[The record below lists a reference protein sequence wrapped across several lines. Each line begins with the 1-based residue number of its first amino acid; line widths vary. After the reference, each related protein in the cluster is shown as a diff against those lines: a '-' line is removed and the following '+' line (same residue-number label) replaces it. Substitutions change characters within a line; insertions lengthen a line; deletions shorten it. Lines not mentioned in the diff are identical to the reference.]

1 MRVVVVGLRRG
12 GGGIVVQE
20 RYTNQSHDNLLV
32 SITMKNGSSDG
43 INPERV
49 GKKAIALPVNDSRYV
64 SESKVK
70 QTIPFNAHHCGSLS
84 GNSSSVDGVPD

>member
-20 RYTNQSHDNLLV
+20 RCTNQSHDNLLV
-32 SITMKNGSSDG
+32 SITMKNEPSGG

-49 GKKAIALPVNDSRYV
+49 GKKAIVA
-64 SESKVK
+64 
-70 QTIPFNAHHCGSLS
+70 
-84 GNSSSVDGVPD
+84 